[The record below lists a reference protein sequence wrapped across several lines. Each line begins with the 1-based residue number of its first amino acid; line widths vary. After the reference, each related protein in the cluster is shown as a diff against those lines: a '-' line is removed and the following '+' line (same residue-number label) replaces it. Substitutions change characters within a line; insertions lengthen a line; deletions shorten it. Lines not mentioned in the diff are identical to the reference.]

1 MTVQNTTRRVGATLI
16 EVLIAIFVMCIGL
29 LCVLTLFVLGAQRM
43 ATAFKDDA
51 CARAAVNARAYA
63 QMKGVRVDSNV
74 SPKFSNSAKA
84 ANQPNA
90 DMLPSDPIFIDPVGV
105 VTGKMT
111 LGTTTIQRVAP
122 SYADPATDV
131 LGDKRALYF
140 SLLDDI
146 TFQKSSG
153 VPKLLG
159 TNVEREVNYTWA
171 YLVQRDRLGE
181 PLSATAQLCVFNRR
195 PKAGQLESAFSGS
208 TMNPSDNSIILT
220 AATGTVSVAPG
231 NWVLD
236 VSDDPMTANKSK
248 LGNFYRIS
256 GVRDQGGKIRLD
268 LQSPLKGHTAVT
280 ANGTVV
286 LMEGLV
292 EVFDLGYGTK

>member
-1 MTVQNTTRRVGATLI
+1 MTVRNTTRRVGATLI

-63 QMKGVRVDSNV
+63 QIKGLRNDS
-74 SPKFSNSAKA
+74 SISQKFKNSG
-84 ANQPNA
+84 NDQS
-90 DMLPSDPIFIDPVGV
+90 MPSDPLFVDPVGV

-146 TFQKSSG
+146 TFQKGSG
-153 VPKLLG
+153 LPKLLG
-159 TNVEREVNYTWA
+159 TNVEREINYTWA

-195 PKAGQLESAFSGS
+195 PKAGLLENAFPGS
-208 TMNPSDNSIILT
+208 TMNPSDNSIVLS
-220 AATGTVSVAPG
+220 AATGTVNVMAG
-231 NWVLD
+231 HWVLD